1 MKFIKYFMLKKYFTE
16 IKIKKK
22 TQKNTKKTQKKHK
35 KKSLRN

>member
-1 MKFIKYFMLKKYFTE
+1 MLKKYFTE

-22 TQKNTKKTQKKHK
+22 HKKTQKKHK